1 MTRASNGNLF
11 VGLIKRR
18 KEMLSHAVVAE
29 DLISLLLQLAQT
41 YWLGT
46 LPPGAG
52 ADAALFVDLGY
63 LLYICGVGYGLH

>member
-1 MTRASNGNLF
+1 
-11 VGLIKRR
+11 
-18 KEMLSHAVVAE
+18 MLSHAVVAE

-46 LPPGAG
+46 LPPGVG

-63 LLYICGVGYGLH
+63 LLYICGVGHGLH